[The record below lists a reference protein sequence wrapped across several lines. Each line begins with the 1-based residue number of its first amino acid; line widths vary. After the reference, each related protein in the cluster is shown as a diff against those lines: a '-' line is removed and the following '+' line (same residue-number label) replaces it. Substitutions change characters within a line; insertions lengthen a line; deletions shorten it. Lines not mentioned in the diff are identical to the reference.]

1 MEQLQTTLVTF
12 VLLSSAILQAVV
24 QPRQVKRENYIEMA
38 SLCCLVLDAAAVQAV
53 GMPTTRTTLETV
65 QNFLLVTNG
74 IVVVVLVL
82 GMLASFFGK
91 VQEKETCPQSGRTP
105 LMLLCT
111 NSEKKN

>member
-53 GMPTTRTTLETV
+53 AMPTTRTTLETV

-82 GMLASFFGK
+82 GMLAPFFW
-91 VQEKETCPQSGRTP
+91 QSSRERDVSTKWSYS
-105 LMLLCT
+105 T
-111 NSEKKN
+111 DVVVYE